1 MKATI
6 EITDL
11 YAGESNYSWVKRFEL
26 ESTEGLTQNQVIRR
40 LKKLADLNGVRWR
53 KVAECG
59 DYMQFNFVGWYATA
73 FIVWEY

>member
-1 MKATI
+1 MRAYI

-11 YAGESNYSWVKRFEL
+11 FCGQANYCWAKRFEL
-26 ESTEGLTQNQVIRR
+26 DDIEGLTNNQVIRR
-40 LKKLADLNGVRWR
+40 LKKAADLNGVRWR

-73 FIVWEY
+73 FIIWEY

>member
-1 MKATI
+1 MRAYI
-6 EITDL
+6 EVTDL
-11 YAGESNYSWVKRFEL
+11 YAGESNYSWVKRHEIDCD
-26 ESTEGLTQNQVIRR
+26 GLTQNQVIRR

-53 KVAECG
+53 KVVDCG

>member
-11 YAGESNYSWVKRFEL
+11 FWGEANYGWVKRFEL
-26 ESTEGLTQNQVIRR
+26 EDIEGLTQNQVIRR
-40 LKKLADLNGVRWR
+40 LKKLAGLNGVRWR

>member
-11 YAGESNYSWVKRFEL
+11 FGSEANYGWVKRFEL
-26 ESTEGLTQNQVIRR
+26 EDIEGLTQNQVIRR
-40 LKKLADLNGVRWR
+40 LKKAVGLNGVRWR
-53 KVAECG
+53 KVVECG